1 MIGIMIGETRTGS
14 LYGKEMRLGR
24 PSDIDMIDECIVLWI
39 HLEEFDGTS

>member
-1 MIGIMIGETRTGS
+1 MIGETRTGS

-39 HLEEFDGTS
+39 HFEEFDGTS